1 MSRMWEAYNT
11 PEPVEW
17 PQVFDSAEDA
27 PPPVIWPTAPRVRTA
42 RAGGRQCGPGNDQPA
57 RQLTLRRQGASAEYV
72 CPRRDDKPLDTVHD
86 LLGVEYFTSEP
97 VLEAARPAAI
107 ADGGVVKIG

>member
-1 MSRMWEAYNT
+1 MAAGIRLSRGCPAAGHLA
-11 PEPVEW
+11 
-17 PQVFDSAEDA
+17 DRAA
-27 PPPVIWPTAPRVRTA
+27 GAHGA

-86 LLGVEYFTSEP
+86 LLGVEYFTSKP

-107 ADGGVVKIG
+107 ADGGVVEIG